1 MSEYSPAS
9 FALPGAARLRVALL
23 VDGDNMAATQ
33 AAKLIAQVADEG
45 ELIISRVYAGPGGLT
60 NWEKSQGFHLRHAG
74 SGKNAADLL
83 LTVEAMEI
91 MLTGKADVM
100 VIATSDRDFAHLAT
114 HLRESGR
121 RVVAISEEKAPE
133 HFRRCCSAHHVL
145 PAEAAPPAVAPP
157 KPKPLTLPDM
167 LAKVITAH
175 AEKGWVPIQRLGT
188 LMATET
194 GKTLSGHGISSW
206 RALIQLHPDRFECE
220 PKGPSARVRLR

>member
-1 MSEYSPAS
+1 MSEHSPAS
-9 FALPGAARLRVALL
+9 FVLPGAARPRVALL

-33 AAKLIAQVADEG
+33 AGKLIVQAAREG
-45 ELIISRVYAGPGGLT
+45 ELIIRRVYAGPGGLT

-74 SGKNAADLL
+74 PGKNAADLL

-121 RVVAISEEKAPE
+121 RVVAIGEEKAPE
-133 HFRRCCSAHHVL
+133 HFLRCCSAHHVL
-145 PAEAAPPAVAPP
+145 PAVSEPPPAAKPRAFADIVAEI
-157 KPKPLTLPDM
+157 L
-167 LAKVITAH
+167 LAASGKNWLAL
-175 AEKGWVPIQRLGT
+175 QSLGT
-188 LMATET
+188 LVTQKT
-194 GKTLSGHGISSW
+194 GKTIAQHGFKTW
-206 RALIQLHPDRFECE
+206 RALLAANPDRFECE